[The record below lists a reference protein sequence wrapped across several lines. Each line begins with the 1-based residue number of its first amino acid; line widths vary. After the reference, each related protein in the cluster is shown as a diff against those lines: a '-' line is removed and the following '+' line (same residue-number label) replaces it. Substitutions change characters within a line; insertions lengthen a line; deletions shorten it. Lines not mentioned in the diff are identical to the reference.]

1 MRTKQL
7 DQVFEITSAR
17 RALTE
22 DVHDRNVRYLVAM
35 SIRTAAF
42 LLAMLAPS
50 PWRWILA
57 AAAVLLPWLSV
68 VMANAGRELPAPPKD
83 VIVQPQTLE
92 LHSGEYLR

>member
-1 MRTKQL
+1 MRTKGV

-17 RALTE
+17 RALSE

-57 AAAVLLPWLSV
+57 GAAIVLPWLSV
-68 VMANAGRELPAPPKD
+68 VMANAGRELPATPTD
-83 VIVQPQTLE
+83 VIPAARVRELE
-92 LHSGEYLR
+92 SGEYLR